1 MEKMDMVK
9 MVRELKELKVMA
21 DELSKEIEAIESS
34 IKNEMDNAG
43 VEEMVVDAW
52 KLRYKT
58 VVSNRI
64 DTTTF
69 KKELPEVAARFS
81 KQTVS
86 RRFTIS

>member
-34 IKNEMDNAG
+34 IKSEMDNAG
-43 VEEMVVDAW
+43 VEEMVVDVW

-64 DTTTF
+64 DTTAF
-69 KKELPEVAARFS
+69 KKELPEVAARFN